1 MRTYKN
7 IPSSDIERKLVLLTQ
22 EGLPLVKQPYLELAK
37 QLGVSESR
45 VIKLFE
51 SMLGNGKVRRIA
63 AVPNHYKLGYIANG
77 MSVWNVP
84 DEKINTL
91 GQQVGALDFV
101 SHCYERPRH
110 GVSWPYNLF
119 AMVHAKSHD
128 EAMVKVEKI
137 SQLLGENNLGN
148 DVLFSTRILK
158 KQGLRL
164 IKTDKQP
171 VESSMTSKK
180 GVITY
185 V

>member
-1 MRTYKN
+1 MQAEKHMTGAEL
-7 IPSSDIERKLVLLTQ
+7 ERKLILLTQ
-22 EGLPLVKQPYLELAK
+22 SGLPLVKQPYHELAQ
-37 QLGVSESR
+37 QLGVSELR

-51 SMLGNGKVRRIA
+51 SMLSSGKVRRIA
-63 AVPNHYKLGYIANG
+63 VVPNHYKLGYIANG

-110 GVSWPYNLF
+110 GVDWPYNLF

-128 EAMVKVEKI
+128 EAMLKVEKI
-137 SQLLGENNLGN
+137 SQLLGENNLGS

-164 IKTDKQP
+164 IKTEQQA
-171 VESSMTSKK
+171 VANSMS
-180 GVITY
+180 
-185 V
+185 